1 MRFFLSLLFV
11 TAIVISGTAVVVMST
26 ANQGSWSLGFPLP
39 WAAAPAVASTEAAT
53 AEGVRA
59 PAVTVLPGEPIGDW
73 LVNCGTN
80 PQTTRKQCTMTQQL
94 TDKRTQSVVF
104 TWLIGDDGAGNLVA
118 VWRTP
123 TGVLL
128 NRGVVI
134 DVGNDKP
141 IAVPYTSC
149 APGQCEAVANL
160 APDFIDTLARAQSA
174 RATVFTV
181 NGEGMTFAL
190 SVNGLAQALD
200 AVKASRA
207 G

>member
-11 TAIVISGTAVVVMST
+11 TAIVVSGMAVVVVST
-26 ANQGSWSLGFPLP
+26 ADQGSWSLGFPLP
-39 WAAAPAVASTEAAT
+39 WAAAPAVASQEAPA

-59 PAVTVLPGEPIGDW
+59 PAVTVLQGQPIGDW
-73 LVNCGTN
+73 TVNCGTN
-80 PQTTRKQCTMTQQL
+80 PQTARKQCTMTQQL

-104 TWLIGDDGAGNLVA
+104 SWLIGDDGAGNLVA

-128 NRGVVI
+128 NRGVTI
-134 DVGNDKP
+134 DVGNDNP
-141 IAVPYTSC
+141 VAVPYTSC
-149 APGQCEAVANL
+149 ATGQCEAVANL
-160 APDFIDTLARAQSA
+160 APDFIDTLARAPRA
-174 RATVFTV
+174 LATVYTV
-181 NGEGMTFAL
+181 TGEGMTFAL

>member
-1 MRFFLSLLFV
+1 MRFLLSLLFV
-11 TAIVISGTAVVVMST
+11 TAIVVSGLAVALVTT

-39 WAAAPAVASTEAAT
+39 WTAAPAVASTEVPASGADQT
-53 AEGVRA
+53 
-59 PAVTVLPGEPIGDW
+59 AVTVLPGQPIGDW
-73 LVNCGTN
+73 LLNCGTN
-80 PQTTRKQCTMTQQL
+80 VQTARKQCTMTQQL

-123 TGVLL
+123 AGVML

-134 DVGNDKP
+134 DVGNQQP

-149 APGQCEAVANL
+149 ASGQCEAVANL
-160 APDFIDTLARAQSA
+160 APDFIDTLSRAARA
-174 RATVFTV
+174 RATVYTV
-181 NGEGMTFAL
+181 GGEGLTFAL
-190 SVNGLAQALD
+190 SVHGLAQALD
-200 AVKASRA
+200 AVKASSA